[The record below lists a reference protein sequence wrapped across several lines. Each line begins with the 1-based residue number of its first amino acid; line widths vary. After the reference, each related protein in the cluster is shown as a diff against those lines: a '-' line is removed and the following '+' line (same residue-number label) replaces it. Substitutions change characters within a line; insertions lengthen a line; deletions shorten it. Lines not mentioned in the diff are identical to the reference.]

1 MMGLSAFCHTIVGLQ
16 TSVKAWG
23 RCKSVGRGFG
33 MKPRLRDTLSELLL
47 FRQLYDR
54 IKDIAAQ
61 LSKPD

>member
-1 MMGLSAFCHTIVGLQ
+1 
-16 TSVKAWG
+16 
-23 RCKSVGRGFG
+23 

-61 LSKPD
+61 LSKPDR